1 MRLRFRRISRVLIR
15 RSWYCV
21 SNVLSRG
28 SWLDSRVLIGVVF
41 LAERAVCALDISF
54 GSGLV

>member
-21 SNVLSRG
+21 SNAPGAEIVDGLTG
-28 SWLDSRVLIGVVF
+28 SYRDG
-41 LAERAVCALDISF
+41 ISC
-54 GSGLV
+54 